1 MSLYPKCSRKNRK
14 CLKPGSKCG
23 EGIQILLS
31 LSPNSLISKGLVS
44 SHFGQPWNNIF
55 SLVGNLSSLAVRIS
69 RGSADGLCFPFG
81 HIVLGRDGDVPQ
93 NTSLLAAPFRMDK
106 GKGFGVQQTPFPH
119 CSILGAQLVVTLGLD
134 FHPQPTIEPLSAL
147 KKKKTTKAFVMHKA
161 KEIMGKSASKLTFFT
176 DQEFHDLVE
185 STNNTGTEIHNI
197 WWLVCVATAANISNK
212 YFHD

>member
-55 SLVGNLSSLAVRIS
+55 SLVGNLSPLAVRIS

-147 KKKKTTKAFVMHKA
+147 KKKKQNNKSLRDAQSKGNHGEKRFKTDFFYRSRISRLGGKHKQYWDRN
-161 KEIMGKSASKLTFFT
+161 S
-176 DQEFHDLVE
+176 
-185 STNNTGTEIHNI
+185 
-197 WWLVCVATAANISNK
+197 
-212 YFHD
+212 